1 MAEATQYLFS
11 FKELAELMIKRQDLH
26 EGLWA
31 IYVKFGI
38 NAANI
43 SLGGADHLPTALVP
57 ILEIGIQKQDQPSS
71 LTVDA
76 AKVNPRSTKAKKTT
90 AKKAN

>member
-11 FKELAELMIKRQDLH
+11 FKELASLMVKKQDLH

-38 NAANI
+38 SAANV
-43 SLGGADHLPTALVP
+43 SLGGGDLMPTAMIP

-76 AKVNPRSTKAKKTT
+76 AEVNPSSKKAKKKT
-90 AKKAN
+90 AKKG

>member
-1 MAEATQYLFS
+1 MSEAALYIFS
-11 FKELAELMIKRQDLH
+11 FKELAELMVKKQGLH

-31 IYVKFGI
+31 ISVKFGI

-43 SLGGADHLPTALVP
+43 SFGGTDYSPTAMIP
-57 ILEIGIQKQDQPSS
+57 ILEIGIQKQTEPTP

-76 AKVNPRSTKAKKTT
+76 AKVNPRPAAAKKTI
-90 AKKAN
+90 AKKG